1 MRTLSHIPLSDI
13 VYYHIGGE
21 ARQLI
26 EVSNKKELLETLAH
40 VLKEK
45 NRPIYVLG
53 LGANLLIPDD
63 GLSGIVILL
72 QSGNDNFKLEQN
84 AHITAFAGATFDSL
98 LKYSF
103 SQNLVGIG
111 WAGGLPSSVGGAI
124 RGNAGCFGS
133 ETKEYIVSVDVVDT
147 TDPSLKIQTFSNAD
161 CQFGYRESIFK
172 HNKNLV
178 IISAVFQLKNA
189 SMEQLAEDEAVY
201 HKNIAYRESH
211 HPMDY
216 PSCGSIFKNIV
227 EKENVEKML
236 AVWPDMKEMVGKKWY
251 GKVSMAYVI
260 GRLGF
265 SGYKVGNA
273 QVSEKHNNYIS
284 NLGNAKANEVEG
296 IIIAITEVFM
306 NKFGFKPE
314 LEVEVVA

>member
-45 NRPIYVLG
+45 IRPIYVLG

-84 AHITAFAGATFDSL
+84 AQITAFAGATFDSL

-103 SQNLVGIG
+103 SQNLVGLG

-124 RGNAGCFGS
+124 RGNAGAFGS
-133 ETKEYIVSVDVVDT
+133 ETKDFVVSVDVVNV
-147 TDPSLKIQTFSNAD
+147 TDPLFKITTYSRSE
-161 CQFGYRESIFK
+161 CKFGYRDSIFK
-172 HNKNLV
+172 HNKDLI
-178 IISAVFQLKNA
+178 IISAVFQLETA
-189 SMEQLAEDEAVY
+189 SMEQLAKDEAVY
-201 HKNIAYRESH
+201 HKNIAYRDLH

-227 EKENVEKML
+227 EKDKIEKTL
-236 AVWPDMKEMVGKKWY
+236 SVWPDMKEMVEKKWY

-296 IIIAITEVFM
+296 IITAITEVFM